1 MDLISVILHISKF
14 NDWICFVLG
23 GLIGF
28 FLERCV
34 KVKTFHE
41 NNVFGKQRTVT
52 RKVPNF
58 FSISMLLL
66 IPVFSLALI
75 IIPLYY
81 TTVPDVIGLSYEEA
95 AARIHSSGLSC
106 SDNYGRYG
114 DVVTSVSPTDEY
126 VRSGSMIDLSLGRLL
141 SAEQGGESQSRVD
154 DESSVS
160 HDTTM
165 PDLYMIQEQ
174 AAEKYLRNAGF
185 SNVQILP
192 KYTDTTIAGY
202 VLRTEP
208 FAGDPVNFDDLITLY
223 VSINEVEG

>member
-1 MDLISVILHISKF
+1 MDAINIILHISKF
-14 NDWICFVLG
+14 NDWICFILG
-23 GLIGF
+23 GSIGF
-28 FLERCV
+28 LLERCV

-41 NNVFGKQRTVT
+41 TNEIGKRRTVT

-58 FSISMLLL
+58 FIIGVLLL
-66 IPVFSLALI
+66 IAVFSLALI

-81 TTVPDVIGLSYEEA
+81 TTVPNVIGLPYEEA
-95 AARIHSSGLSC
+95 AARLHSAGLSC

-126 VRSGSMIDLSLGRLL
+126 IKSGSMIDLSLGRLL
-141 SAEQGGESQSRVD
+141 VSEQEGESQSGVD
-154 DESSVS
+154 GESNVAY
-160 HDTTM
+160 DTAM

-192 KYTDTTIAGY
+192 KYTDTTVAGY

-208 FAGDPVNFDDLITLY
+208 FAGDPVNFGDMITIY
-223 VSINEVEG
+223 VSINEVE